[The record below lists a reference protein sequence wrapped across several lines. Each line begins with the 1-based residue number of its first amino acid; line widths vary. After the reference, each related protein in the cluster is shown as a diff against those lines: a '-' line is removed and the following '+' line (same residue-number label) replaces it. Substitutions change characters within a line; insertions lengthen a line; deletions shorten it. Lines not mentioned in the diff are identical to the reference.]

1 MNKLTLLLQDKEVIA
16 EIAKDP
22 EVQIKIK
29 DAIVDGVVRRFSK
42 SSSIILEESVRALK
56 EEIFERSYYYN
67 TLNDKYKEIIKKT
80 ATDVVAK
87 LVREESKILNDI
99 VANKFEF
106 YKMMIIGKLEAVDV
120 DQMIRDE
127 IRKAVNEKF
136 K

>member
-56 EEIFERSYYYN
+56 EEIFDSSYYYN
-67 TLNDKYKEIIKKT
+67 TLNDKYKEIIKKK
-80 ATDVVAK
+80 AADVVAE
-87 LVREESKILNDI
+87 LVRKESKVLNDI
-99 VANKFEF
+99 IDNKFEF
-106 YKMMIIGKLEAVDV
+106 YKMLIIGKLEAVDV

>member
-80 ATDVVAK
+80 ATDVVAN
-87 LVREESKILNDI
+87 LVRKESKILNDI
-99 VANKFEF
+99 VANKFEL
-106 YKMMIIGKLEAVDV
+106 YKMMIISKLEAVDV
-120 DQMIRDE
+120 DDMIRAE